1 MLRIFLAMNPSHC
14 MTTCISKHQ
23 DVPKECLVTL
33 PCVECNKSAELSVSL
48 LLIDVSL
55 DP

>member
-1 MLRIFLAMNPSHC
+1 MLRVFLAMNPSHC

-23 DVPKECLVTL
+23 ECLVTL